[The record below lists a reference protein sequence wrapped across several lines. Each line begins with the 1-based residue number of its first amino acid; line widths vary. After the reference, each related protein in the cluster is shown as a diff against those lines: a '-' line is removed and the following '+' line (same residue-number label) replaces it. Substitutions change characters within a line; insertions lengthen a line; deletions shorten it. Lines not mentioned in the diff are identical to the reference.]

1 MKLVSLLK
9 VIDCE
14 QKMNVCIEK
23 NGALDA
29 EVSGDQDSLMKMLS
43 DEMFN
48 SDVSCVEARDGD
60 RLYVWIE
67 EDAHAQTD

>member
-1 MKLVSLLK
+1 MKLANLLA

-14 QKMNVCIEK
+14 QKMNICIEK

-43 DEMFN
+43 DKMFH

-60 RLYVWIE
+60 RLYVWLE
-67 EDAHAQTD
+67 EGD

>member
-1 MKLVSLLK
+1 MKLANLLA

-14 QKMNVCIEK
+14 QKMKVCIEK

-43 DEMFN
+43 DKMFN
-48 SDVSCVEARDGD
+48 SDVSCVEARNEDI
-60 RLYVWIE
+60 LYVWLE
-67 EDAHAQTD
+67 ESD